1 MKSRIVMYLQRFVS
15 IPPEDQQI
23 IADAFSSRTY
33 KANSFLSRAGEKA
46 DTLYFINRGM
56 IKITIP
62 QDEEK
67 SVTYYF
73 MTENQFIGLLYSYYA
88 GIPAEQSLQAVDDA
102 EVFTISMT
110 SLEKLY
116 ERFTYLKDTIGRIAQ
131 LSMAEMINTR
141 NAYLGLTAA
150 QKYVKLL
157 KLQPEVARTA
167 PLMDIA
173 SYLEITPQSLSRVR
187 KQMYAHPKQTGDKQP

>member
-1 MKSRIVMYLQRFVS
+1 MYLQRYVS

-23 IADAFSSRTY
+23 IVDAFSSRTY

-67 SVTYYF
+67 VATYYF
-73 MTENQFIGLLYSYYA
+73 MTENQFVALLYSYY
-88 GIPAEQSLQAVDDA
+88 GNIPAKQHLQAVDDA
-102 EVFTISMT
+102 EVFKISMT
-110 SLEKLY
+110 DLEKLY
-116 ERFTYLKDTIGRIAQ
+116 ERMSYLKETISQIAQ
-131 LSMAEMINTR
+131 LSMAEMINIKNT
-141 NAYLGLTAA
+141 YLGLTAA

-157 KLQPEVARTA
+157 ELQPEVARTA

-173 SYLEITPQSLSRVR
+173 SYLDITPQSLSRVR
-187 KQMYAHPKQTGDKQP
+187 KQMFSQPKQTGDKQ